1 MSPLPCASHNTHTHT
16 GTRTEQTQPQ
26 HTLVS
31 HSLSLRYALYFSR
44 CCALS
49 GSYCAAYPLAGSRA
63 GDECDNDDVG
73 SSWLCGSLVLPG
85 CLRQTCLLAKMVCLA
100 SLVVAFVTVVGNQKN
115 LAALSTRLSTGQTA
129 GRQLRRPCPCQL
141 TQMVI
146 DSLFPLNTARLL
158 LHPAESQEIMYYI
171 CSICIISVVY
181 LYNIISEVL
190 YF

>member
-49 GSYCAAYPLAGSRA
+49 GSCCAAYPLAGSRA

-158 LHPAESQEIMYYI
+158 LHPAESQEIKYYI

-190 YF
+190 YL

>member
-1 MSPLPCASHNTHTHT
+1 MPRTTLTHTQAHAQSKHSPNTHSYLT
-16 GTRTEQTQPQ
+16 
-26 HTLVS
+26 
-31 HSLSLRYALYFSR
+31 LSLRYALYFSR

-49 GSYCAAYPLAGSRA
+49 GSCCAAYPLAGSRA
-63 GDECDNDDVG
+63 GDEYDNDDVG

-158 LHPAESQEIMYYI
+158 LHPAESQEINYYI

-181 LYNIISEVL
+181 QYNIISEIL
-190 YF
+190 YL